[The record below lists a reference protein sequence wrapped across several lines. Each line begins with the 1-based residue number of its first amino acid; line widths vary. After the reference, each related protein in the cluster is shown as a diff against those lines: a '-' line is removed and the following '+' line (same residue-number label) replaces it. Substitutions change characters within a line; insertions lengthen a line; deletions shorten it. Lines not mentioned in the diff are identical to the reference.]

1 MTSEPR
7 RLILR
12 RTALAHGASCLGL
25 WGAGC
30 RGGGDTAPVEGDG
43 DDAWHVHPGQSI
55 QAALDRA
62 SSATDGRRRVVVHEG
77 TYRPERP
84 GQALVWLNRR
94 HDGITLEADG
104 PVVLTAANS
113 DIADRDTASFPA
125 VVNHVVYF
133 GDGISARTVFR
144 GFTITGA
151 NRFDTRSDEPEPIEP
166 NRPELGKQNLL
177 FFYCDGGGMKIFG
190 RSYPRIEQ
198 VEVTANVASPCGGG
212 VSIQHLGFQQDA
224 VRISDSIF
232 RGNRCQVTGSAI
244 DLLPGSRAEITNCLF
259 TGNVANTGPDTVS
272 PPGKPYNARH
282 GSGALTVFPGS
293 RIRVTGCTWTGNWN
307 GVDDKAA
314 ANHYSRSIF
323 WQNTLD
329 GGISPEGRYELDIV
343 DGKNVKGCLIGGA
356 IADLRGT
363 IDAKTNTLDAP
374 DPDFDESFL
383 PRCPAYQGVGYR
395 PVKKPLASSSREH

>member
-1 MTSEPR
+1 
-7 RLILR
+7 
-12 RTALAHGASCLGL
+12 
-25 WGAGC
+25 
-30 RGGGDTAPVEGDG
+30 
-43 DDAWHVHPGQSI
+43 
-55 QAALDRA
+55 
-62 SSATDGRRRVVVHEG
+62 
-77 TYRPERP
+77 
-84 GQALVWLNRR
+84 
-94 HDGITLEADG
+94 
-104 PVVLTAANS
+104 
-113 DIADRDTASFPA
+113 
-125 VVNHVVYF
+125 
-133 GDGISARTVFR
+133 
-144 GFTITGA
+144 
-151 NRFDTRSDEPEPIEP
+151 
-166 NRPELGKQNLL
+166 
-177 FFYCDGGGMKIFG
+177 MKIFG

>member
-1 MTSEPR
+1 MTAEPR
-7 RLILR
+7 RLIRR

-25 WGAGC
+25 WMAGC
-30 RGGGDTAPVEGDG
+30 RDGGDTSPGGVDG

-62 SSATDGRRRVVVHEG
+62 AATDGRRRVVVHEG
-77 TYRPERP
+77 TYRPDRP

-94 HDGITLEADG
+94 HDGITLAAEG
-104 PVVLTAANS
+104 TVVLTAANS
-113 DIADRDTASFPA
+113 DIADRDAESYPA

-133 GDGISARTVFR
+133 GDGISAKTVFR
-144 GFTITGA
+144 GFSITGA

-166 NRPELGKQNLL
+166 DRPELGKQNLL

-198 VEVTANVASPCGGG
+198 VEVTGNVASPCGGG

-232 RGNRCQVTGSAI
+232 RDNHCQVTGSAI
-244 DLLPGSRAEITNCLF
+244 DVLPGSRAEITNCLF

-293 RIRVTGCTWTGNWN
+293 RVRASGCTWTGNWN
-307 GVDDKAA
+307 GVDDKGEG
-314 ANHYSRSIF
+314 NHYTQSIF
-323 WQNTLD
+323 WQNTRT
-329 GGISPEGRYELDIV
+329 GGTAPGGRYELDIV
-343 DGKNVKGCLIGGA
+343 DGSNVSGCYFGGA
-356 IADLRGT
+356 TVDLRGT
-363 IDAKTNTLDAP
+363 IDPATNTLDAP
-374 DPDFDESFL
+374 DPEFDEWFG
-383 PRCPAYQGVGYR
+383 PRCPTYEGVGYR
-395 PVKKPLASSSREH
+395 RVENPEAASAKEH